1 MPGDEQTKIY
11 HSERYLRKRRRERRR
26 RKERKRL
33 AKIAAAEPV
42 LRAMCERFPDCF
54 SLGEFRAP
62 LKINIRDELIAAM
75 PEFAPELISDAL
87 RIYTGDILAYRAG
100 FFVGAIRRDLSGD
113 PAGEVS
119 ADEATHAGNAL
130 LDIEADAA
138 AAMIARSVATV
149 ASLAA

>member
-1 MPGDEQTKIY
+1 MPDDEPTKIT
-11 HSERYLRKRRRERRR
+11 HSEHYLRKRRRERRR

-33 AKIAAAEPV
+33 AKIAAAEPA

-54 SLGEFRAP
+54 SLGDLRAP

-75 PEFAPELISDAL
+75 PEFTPELITHAL

-100 FFVGAIRRDLSGD
+100 FFVGAIRRDLYGC

-119 ADEATHAGNAL
+119 VDDATHAGNAL
-130 LDIEADAA
+130 LDIDADVA
-138 AAMIARSVATV
+138 AAMIARSVV
-149 ASLAA
+149 AASSLAA